1 MNRPT
6 FPQRVVEGT
15 CVLDGPK
22 FKSTRICRRCGY
34 RRNAAYVMPRYAMCD
49 PQTVEEK
56 RRKTLMPSATDA
68 LSTVANGTRT
78 E

>member
-1 MNRPT
+1 MYRP
-6 FPQRVVEGT
+6 FIPQRVVEGT

-22 FKSTRICRRCGY
+22 FKSKICRRCGY
-34 RRNAAYVMPRYAMCD
+34 RRNRAKVMPRYAMCD

-56 RRKTLMPSATDA
+56 RQEMLMPSVSDE

>member
-1 MNRPT
+1 MYRP
-6 FPQRVVEGT
+6 FIPQRVVEGT

-22 FKSTRICRRCGY
+22 FKSKVCRRCGY
-34 RRNAAYVMPRYAMCD
+34 RRNRSKAMPRYAMCDD

-56 RRKTLMPSATDA
+56 RHETLMPSATDG